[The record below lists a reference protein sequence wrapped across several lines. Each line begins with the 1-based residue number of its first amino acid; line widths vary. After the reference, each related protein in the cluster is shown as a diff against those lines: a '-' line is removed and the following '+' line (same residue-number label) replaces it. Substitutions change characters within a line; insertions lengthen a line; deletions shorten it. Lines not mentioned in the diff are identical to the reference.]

1 MQYNILMFSVKILNN
16 INTGILYGTSKHLY
30 LNEKNKI
37 KYFLSIFKL
46 YPLYYVTD

>member
-30 LNEKNKI
+30 LNEKKI
-37 KYFLSIFKL
+37 
-46 YPLYYVTD
+46 

>member
-16 INTGILYGTSKHLY
+16 INTGILYGTSKHLC
-30 LNEKNKI
+30 LNEKKNI
-37 KYFLSIFKL
+37 YFLSIFKL